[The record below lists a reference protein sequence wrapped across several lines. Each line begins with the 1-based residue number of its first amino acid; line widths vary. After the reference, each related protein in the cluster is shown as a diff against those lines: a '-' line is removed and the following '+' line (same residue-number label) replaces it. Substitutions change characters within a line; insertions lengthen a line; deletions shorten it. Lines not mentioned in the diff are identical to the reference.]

1 MLFNQIM
8 KKLKKLHMNF
18 LVWAFWESVFSKV
31 VLALASCDGRPS
43 KKQVARRFRYGG
55 LLSCGIVSA
64 ASQNSCKSCF
74 GKKDGICVKIC
85 FSLISIFIDKVEII
99 LEQR

>member
-31 VLALASCDGRPS
+31 ALSVASCDHQKAS
-43 KKQVARRFRYGG
+43 CARLQLRWTF
-55 LLSCGIVSA
+55 LSCGVASA
-64 ASQNSCKSCF
+64 ASQNWSQVMLWLN
-74 GKKDGICVKIC
+74 D
-85 FSLISIFIDKVEII
+85 
-99 LEQR
+99 